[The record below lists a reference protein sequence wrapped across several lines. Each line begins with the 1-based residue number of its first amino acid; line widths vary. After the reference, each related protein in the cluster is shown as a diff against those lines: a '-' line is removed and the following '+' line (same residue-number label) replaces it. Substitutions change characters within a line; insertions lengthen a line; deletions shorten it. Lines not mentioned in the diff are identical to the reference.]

1 MLNGKKAKEKKSLL
15 ICGAV
20 ILILL
25 LVIALA
31 FSIFTNTLTE
41 NIKKTNGEL
50 LEEYASNNAYAAKK
64 ELTNGLAIMKV
75 MCNDFA
81 YTDSIKSNETLKNI
95 RLKKLQTPFS
105 EVVISD
111 LNGNGIDGNN
121 VKYDYADKTYFKRAL
136 DGESTI
142 SSDDDMIVFTSPVVY
157 YGKVKWIVYGYYDK
171 FELLKAIETENLG
184 GESYSIVIDESAN
197 IILDSSNTNRIIGS
211 KTNLLDLKSGTSI
224 SNGLTVDGIKEKLYN
239 NEKVSGIFT
248 TGDGVKR
255 QFFIC
260 PVGIN
265 RWYVVKFVT
274 QTYVDG
280 TIQPIKLDVAL
291 MTLVL
296 IFCCVLIGITVV
308 SIIQIYNRHKNDQLK
323 EAYENV
329 ERANSAKSTF
339 LSRMSHEIRTPMNA
353 IVGLTK
359 ITRVHIDDKESVSGY
374 LDKIDASSKILLR
387 IINDVLD
394 MSAIESNKMKIA
406 NAPFDIKEVLSS
418 VSAVYYAQCS
428 QKGVNFKMNVAGVTE
443 EKLVGDSL
451 RLNQILLNLISNA
464 YKFTHSGGEIVVS
477 VAQYIND
484 KTAFLHI
491 SVKDSGEGMDED
503 MIKRLFKPFEQESAE
518 TAKKHGGSGLGLS
531 IVKNLVELMHGE
543 IEVKSEK
550 NIGTTFFVNLPF
562 GIQSTDED
570 DQKFENVKAMV
581 VGHDSYFV
589 DNVSKL
595 LKNLG
600 VTYLTAGNWN
610 DAYALI
616 EKNNNDK
623 AVDFC
628 IANGECFNDNS
639 FDTLKKI
646 KELTDSK
653 LKIICTDYD
662 VAEIKSRLD
671 KDVVDIFVQS
681 PLFCSDMKNV
691 LLELDGKFVEEDK
704 DITYDFGGK
713 KVLLAEDN
721 VLNTEI
727 AVSLLEIVDLKC
739 DCADNGKKA
748 VEMFENSAE
757 GTYDAILM
765 DVQMPVMDGYEA
777 AEKIRSSK
785 HPQAKTI
792 PMYAMTA
799 NAFTEDV
806 ENAIKAGM
814 DGHISKPIDTK
825 MLYKTLYKAIF
836 KK

>member
-1 MLNGKKAKEKKSLL
+1 MFNGKYAKEKKSLL

-20 ILILL
+20 IIVLL
-25 LVIALA
+25 LVISCA

-64 ELTNGLAIMKV
+64 ELKSCLAIMKV
-75 MCNDFA
+75 MCHDFA
-81 YTDSIKSNETLKNI
+81 DADSINSKDTLKDV

-105 EVVISD
+105 EIVISD
-111 LNGNGIDGNN
+111 LNGNGLDGNN
-121 VKYDYADKTYFKRAL
+121 VKYDYSDKDYFKRAL
-136 DGESTI
+136 NGESSI
-142 SSDDDMIVFTSPVVY
+142 SSDNDMIVFTSPVVCE
-157 YGKVKWIVYGYYDK
+157 GKVKWILYGYYDK
-171 FELLKAIETENLG
+171 FELLRAIETENLG
-184 GESYSIVIDESAN
+184 GESYSIVIDNDGN
-197 IILDSSNTNRIIGS
+197 IILDSSNTNRIIGTKS
-211 KTNLLDLKSGTSI
+211 NLLDLENGTSI
-224 SNGLTVDGIKEKLYN
+224 SNGLTVDGIKDKLSQNEKLN
-239 NEKVSGIFT
+239 GLFT
-248 TGDGVKR
+248 TKEGIKR

-308 SIIQIYNRHKNDQLK
+308 SIIQIYNKHKNNQLK

-329 ERANSAKSTF
+329 ERANAAKSTF

-359 ITRVHIDDKESVSGY
+359 ITRVHIDDREAVSGY
-374 LDKIDASSKILLR
+374 LDKIDSSSKILLR

-406 NAPFDIKEVLSS
+406 NAPFNVKEVLSS
-418 VSAVYYAQCS
+418 VSAVYYAQCR
-428 QKGVNFKMNVAGVTE
+428 QKGIDFKMLTSDITE

-464 YKFTHSGGEIVVS
+464 YKFTPSGGEIVVS
-477 VAQYIND
+477 VSQYLND
-484 KTAFLHI
+484 KTSFLHM
-491 SVKDSGEGMDED
+491 SVKDSGEGMDEN

-518 TAKKHGGSGLGLS
+518 TAQKHGGSGLGLS

-550 NIGTTFFVNLPF
+550 NLGTTFFVNLPF
-562 GIQSTDED
+562 GVQNMEEEN
-570 DQKFENVKAMV
+570 QKFENVKALV
-581 VGHDSYFV
+581 VGQDKYFMDTV
-589 DNVSKL
+589 QKL
-595 LKNLG
+595 FDHLG
-600 VTYLTAGNWN
+600 VKYLTAGNWN
-610 DAYALI
+610 DALVLV
-616 EKNNNDK
+616 EKSNKDK
-623 AVDFC
+623 AFDIC
-628 IANGECFNDNS
+628 IANEKS
-639 FDTLKKI
+639 FDSECYDAVKKT
-646 KELTDSK
+646 KEVDSSM
-653 LKIICTDYD
+653 KIICTAYD
-662 VAEIKSRLD
+662 VAEIKSKLSD
-671 KDVVDIFVQS
+671 DVVDIFVQN
-681 PLFCSDMKNV
+681 PLFCSDMVNV
-691 LLELDGKFVEEDK
+691 LSRLDGEPVEEDK
-704 DITYDFGGK
+704 EITYDFGGR

-721 VLNTEI
+721 ALNTEI
-727 AVSLLEIVDLKC
+727 AVSLLEIVNLKC
-739 DCADNGKKA
+739 DCAENGEKA

-777 AEKIRSSK
+777 AQKIRSSQ

-806 ENAIKAGM
+806 ENAVKAGM

-825 MLYKTLYKAIF
+825 MLYETLYKAIF
-836 KK
+836 NK